1 MKIEQWEKAKKHLTR
16 PGRKILEDKAKKELM
31 LPKET
36 KMSGSKLLNWIN
48 YNNKI
53 TGANNMP
60 ITKEEKRVAEDIEK
74 AMYVSKSKQ
83 YTKEF
88 KSEDPSTYLSN
99 EEQQQNMLLD
109 TVDAK
114 LKDKKD
120 YYKRNPEMIPL
131 SKQED
136 RPFKKDKKEKWT
148 YTSWADGLE
157 ERTRPVKKE
166 LIKIV
171 KKPTPIKPIKPLDPL
186 DDWRL
191 APWWLYPEDDDVK
204 PEEDKTR
211 IKKKIKTGI
220 AKLI

>member
-36 KMSGSKLLNWIN
+36 KMTGSKLLNWIN

-60 ITKEEKRVAEDIEK
+60 ITKEEKKVAEDIEK
-74 AMYVSKSKQ
+74 SMNPREDTDLQMTRLEKRIANAKAYVSKPKQ
-83 YTKEF
+83 YTREF
-88 KSEDPSTYLSN
+88 KNDDPTTYLTN
-99 EEQQQNMLLD
+99 EDQQKNMLLD
-109 TVDAK
+109 TLDTK
-114 LKDKKD
+114 TKKQK
-120 YYKRNPEMIPL
+120 YK
-131 SKQED
+131 KG
-136 RPFKKDKKEKWT
+136 KWT
-148 YTSWADGLE
+148 YESWADGLE

-171 KKPTPIKPIKPLDPL
+171 KKPTPVKPIKPLDPL

-211 IKKKIKTGI
+211 IRKKIKTGI